1 MVPGLMATVT
11 VLSGG
16 VGAARLLRGMVRAV
30 PAGSVTAIVNVGDD
44 TELHGLR
51 ISPDLDTITYTLA
64 SAIDTGTG
72 WGLAGETWHAMDQV
86 HRYAAANGIGAQD
99 DLGNDAAGWFAL
111 GDRDLGT
118 HLYRTSRRLAG
129 ATLSEVTAEIAR
141 TWGLELRLVPV
152 TDDPLRTRLTTEDG
166 RDLSFQ
172 EYFVREHHGVAV
184 SDVRF
189 VGADDATPAPGVIES
204 IGSADVVCIAPSNPV
219 VSIGPLLAVPGVG
232 EALAAARERCVAVSP
247 IVGGAAL
254 KGPADRLLRE
264 LGHEATVVGIAR
276 WYAPFT
282 STLVIDEVD
291 AELAPLVEAEG
302 VRCVVAPSVM
312 VDVDAATRLAET
324 CVGALL

>member
-1 MVPGLMATVT
+1 MSTVT

-30 PAGSVTAIVNVGDD
+30 PAGSVTAIANVGDD

-64 SAIDTGTG
+64 EAIDTTTG
-72 WGLAGETWHAMDQV
+72 WGLSGETWQAMEQV
-86 HRYAAANGIGAQD
+86 RRYAEANGIDARDPQ
-99 DLGNDAAGWFAL
+99 GNDAAGWFSL

-141 TWGLELRLVPV
+141 TWGLELRLLPV
-152 TDDPLRTRLTTEDG
+152 TDDPLRTRLTTDDG
-166 RDLSFQ
+166 RDLAFQ
-172 EYFVREHHGVAV
+172 EYFVREHHDVAV
-184 SDVRF
+184 TDVRF
-189 VGADDATPAPGVIES
+189 VGADDATPAPGVLDA
-204 IGSADVVCIAPSNPV
+204 IGSAEVVCIAPSNPV

-232 EALAAARERCVAVSP
+232 AALAAVRDRTVAVSP

-276 WYAPFT
+276 WYAPFA

-291 AELAPLVEAEG
+291 AALAPQVEEQG
-302 VRCVVAPSVM
+302 IRCVVAPSVM
-312 VDVDAATRLAET
+312 VDLEAATGLARA
-324 CVGALL
+324 CIGALR

>member
-1 MVPGLMATVT
+1 MSTVT

-30 PAGSVTAIVNVGDD
+30 SPAEVTAVANVGDD

-64 SAIDTGTG
+64 EAINTDTG
-72 WGLAGETWHAMDQV
+72 WGLAGETWQAMEQV
-86 HRYAAANGIGAQD
+86 RRYAEVNGIGAHDQ
-99 DLGNDAAGWFAL
+99 LGSDAAGWFSL

-129 ATLSEVTAEIAR
+129 ATLSEVTAEIVR
-141 TWGLELRLVPV
+141 TWGLELRLLPV
-152 TDDPLRTRLTTEDG
+152 TDDPLRTRLTTDDG

-172 EYFVREHHGVAV
+172 EYFVREQHGVAV
-184 SDVRF
+184 TEVRF
-189 VGADDATPAPGVIES
+189 VGADTAAPAPGVLDALRD
-204 IGSADVVCIAPSNPV
+204 ADCVVVAPSNPV
-219 VSIGPLLAVPGVG
+219 VSIGPLLAVPGVAD
-232 EALAAARERCVAVSP
+232 ALVAARERTVAVSP

-276 WYAPFT
+276 WYAPFA
-282 STLVIDEVD
+282 SSLVIDEVD
-291 AELAPLVEAEG
+291 ADLAPQVEAEG
-302 VRCVVAPSVM
+302 LRCVVAPSVM
-312 VDVDAATRLAET
+312 VDLDAATALAQV
-324 CVGALL
+324 CLGALG